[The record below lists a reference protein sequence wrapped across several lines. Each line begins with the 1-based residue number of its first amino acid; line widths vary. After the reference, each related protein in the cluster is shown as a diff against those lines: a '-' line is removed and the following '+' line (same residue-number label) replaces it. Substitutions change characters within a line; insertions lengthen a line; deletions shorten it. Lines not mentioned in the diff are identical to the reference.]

1 MSGCIALI
9 VAAGRGSR
17 FGSGTPKQYL
27 ELAGEPML
35 RRTLKAFVAHQLISA
50 VRPVINMN
58 DRGLFEAAAAGLDI
72 MDPVAG
78 GASRQDSV
86 RLGLESLA
94 GLDPDKVIIHDAARA
109 FVGGG
114 VISRVIAALDET
126 PGAIPA
132 LPVTDTL
139 KRGLKDGRIGETVS
153 RDGLWRAQTPQ
164 GFRFRDILDAHLAVQ
179 GGGLTDDAA
188 VAEKAGLA
196 VAMVE
201 GAEDNIKITTPRD
214 MTRGA
219 RMTAGGEVRTG
230 FGFDVHRLGHRLE
243 PGGQVTLLGVSL
255 PFDASL
261 EGHSD
266 ADVGL
271 HAITDALLGA
281 IAGGDIGVHFP
292 PGDEQWRDSPSD
304 VFLRHAGDLVGEKGA
319 VISNIDVTLICEAPK
334 IGPHREAMTA
344 RVAEI
349 LNIEAARVSVKAT
362 TTEGLGLTGRGEG
375 IAAQAVATV
384 RFEG

>member
-1 MSGCIALI
+1 MSGCIALV

-17 FGSGTPKQYL
+17 FGSATPKQYL

-35 RRTLKAFVAHQLISA
+35 RRTLKAFVTHQLVSA
-50 VRPVINMN
+50 VRPVINMD
-58 DRGLFEAAAAGLDI
+58 DRGLFETAAAGLDVL
-72 MDPVAG
+72 DPVAG
-78 GASRQDSV
+78 GATRQDSV
-86 RLGLESLA
+86 RLGLQSLA
-94 GLDPDKVIIHDAARA
+94 GLDPDKVLIHDAARA
-109 FVGGG
+109 FVSGG
-114 VISRVIAALDET
+114 VISRVIAALGDA

-139 KRGLKDGRIGETVS
+139 KRGLKDGRIGETVP

-164 GFRFRDILDAHLAVQ
+164 GFRFRDILDAHLAAQ

-188 VAEKAGLA
+188 VAERAGLA

-214 MTRGA
+214 LIRATR
-219 RMTAGGEVRTG
+219 TAVGGEVRTG
-230 FGFDVHRLGHRLE
+230 FGFDVHRLG

-255 PFDASL
+255 PFHASL

-271 HAITDALLGA
+271 HAVTDALLGA
-281 IAGGDIGVHFP
+281 VAGGDIGGHFP
-292 PGDEQWRDSPSD
+292 PGDEQWRGSPSD
-304 VFLRHAGDLVGEKGA
+304 VFLRHAGGIVGEKGA
-319 VISNIDVTLICEAPK
+319 VISNIDVTIICEAPK
-334 IGPHREAMTA
+334 IAPHREAMKA

-349 LNIEAARVSVKAT
+349 LDIEAARVSVKAT

-384 RFEG
+384 RFRG